1 MWESEAMN
9 REDLAE
15 RIADLP
21 VQGEDDRKASYIVD
35 QLLSMRFDIGAI
47 ETAAADLVRKYDR

>member
-1 MWESEAMN
+1 MN
-9 REDLAE
+9 REQIAE

-35 QLLSMRFDIGAI
+35 QLFSPRLDVGSI